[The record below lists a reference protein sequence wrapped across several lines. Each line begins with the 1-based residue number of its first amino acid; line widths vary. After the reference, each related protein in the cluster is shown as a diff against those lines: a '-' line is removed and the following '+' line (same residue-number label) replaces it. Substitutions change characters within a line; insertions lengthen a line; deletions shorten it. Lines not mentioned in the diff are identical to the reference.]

1 MTRGWAALGDKRRTS
16 LRLRKARRMN
26 PNRYRTFRSGVTL
39 GAFLLTASISTAAAE
54 ISIRRAEFSAGVL
67 VVHGDTSKPHQ
78 TVWLDRR
85 YSERSNRFGDFTF
98 RIRYVP
104 NDCTIQLA
112 AGEDIRTAFV
122 TGCSVPAPAY
132 RPLPKSSR

>member
-1 MTRGWAALGDKRRTS
+1 MRLDSCRTCCGGAAFS
-16 LRLRKARRMN
+16 
-26 PNRYRTFRSGVTL
+26 F
-39 GAFLLTASISTAAAE
+39 FLLSAGISTAPAE
-54 ISIRRAEFSAGVL
+54 IFIRRAEFSAGVL
-67 VVHGDTSKPHQ
+67 VVHGDASQPHQ

-122 TGCSVPAPAY
+122 AGCSVPAPAY